1 MPMNK
6 EDLARINSITK
17 YPSIQTYHEMDRGN
31 LLEKVV
37 SFEGQVVATEQI
49 DGTNARM
56 IMFPAGDWFIGS
68 REELLYAKGDMIS
81 NPSQGIVDALEDWA
95 YSLNITSM
103 IDNPTVIY
111 LEVYGGK
118 IGKNAVQYTS
128 TKEFSFQIFDIAEV
142 PTDSFFDM
150 LNWEPDK
157 IAHWRDNGGQHFL
170 TEEQLVGR
178 ATTGGLGAPLVPRL
192 LRVDG
197 SELPQ
202 TVSDMAVWMKD
213 RLVTTNVALDDRATG
228 HPEGMVLRTLD
239 RRVIAKA
246 RFEDYN
252 RTLQRRHSQESQ
264 R

>member
-6 EDLARINSITK
+6 TDLSKINSITK

-31 LLEKVV
+31 LLEKAV
-37 SFEGQVVATEQI
+37 SFAGEVIATEKI

-56 IMFPAGDWFIGS
+56 IMFPTGDWFIGS
-68 REELLYAKGDMIS
+68 REELLYAKGDIIS
-81 NPSQGIVDALEDWA
+81 NPSQGIVDALEGWA
-95 YSLNITSM
+95 YSRAWTP
-103 IDNPTVIY
+103 DQPTVIF
-111 LEVYGGK
+111 LEVFGGK
-118 IGKNAVQYTS
+118 IGKNANQYTS
-128 TKEFSFQIFDIAEV
+128 EKKFSFQIFDIAEFESI
-142 PTDSFFDM
+142 DFWGM
-150 LNWEPDK
+150 LNWETDK
-157 IAHWRDNGGQHFL
+157 IAQWRDNGGQHFL

-228 HPEGMVLRTLD
+228 HPEGMVLRNLD
-239 RRVIAKA
+239 RSVIAKA

-252 RTLQRRHSQESQ
+252 RTLQRRH
-264 R
+264 